1 MELMDKVK
9 EVSEMEPTMG
19 GFKGRE
25 HHYPLRV
32 FYEDTDYV
40 DNRIMPILALISL

>member
-1 MELMDKVK
+1 MAERR
-9 EVSEMEPTMG
+9 ETEMGWFE
-19 GFKGRE
+19 GRE

-40 DNRIMPILALISL
+40 DNRIMPIVALNSF

>member
-1 MELMDKVK
+1 MDKA
-9 EVSEMEPTMG
+9 EDVSKMEPTMG

-40 DNRIMPILALISL
+40 EKGCGGQRVFSFLIF

>member
-1 MELMDKVK
+1 MDKA
-9 EVSEMEPTMG
+9 EDVSAMEPTMG

-40 DNRIMPILALISL
+40 DNRIMPIVALISL